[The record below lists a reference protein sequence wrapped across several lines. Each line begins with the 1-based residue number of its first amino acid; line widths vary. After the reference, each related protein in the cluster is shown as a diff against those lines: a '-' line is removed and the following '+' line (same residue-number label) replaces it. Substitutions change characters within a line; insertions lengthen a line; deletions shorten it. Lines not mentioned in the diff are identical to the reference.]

1 MATPVNPF
9 KDSAA
14 SAAWADINLT
24 AFRTQALE
32 ETTVADLMVDIEKLD
47 ARIAAFETASIP
59 TSLTGASDAYPFDRD
74 RLKREFLDEAL
85 ALIIRAS
92 RNVNH
97 PTVATD
103 GLDITLNPAAI
114 VAEAGNVGGSQYRL
128 AGRLNA
134 AANDY
139 NTPNGGT
146 QVFDNSHSPATDL
159 DGYPTTTF
167 PGPFG
172 ELYTIGG
179 GQSTINAF
187 KAYGSLIDAAFAA
200 GDKVANQT
208 LDPSQV
214 VTSITPTTVAGVTY
228 DRMGTYSDITSKDTK
243 GNPKLTQ
250 YLVSSAVRT
259 DTASGTDLSSTGG
272 GGQMIKLDARV
283 TSVLSTSGGVTTYK
297 DNAQGVWARITTDAS
312 GNVSVEGSRN
322 GSTYTSA
329 TKVSLPLSIPYGL
342 GASPVPSDA
351 NLPIALDAYRFT
363 GGNGFDYLIGFY
375 DASSGGSD
383 RTFVYKLDP
392 NVGGVAN
399 VKSLTAP
406 EYLLHW
412 NEARIKVLSGQLDF
426 QKNVITELQTDLAQA
441 NDALSELQ
449 KQVAAIGTSD
459 ANYSAATLKLS
470 LFNATHSTTGK
481 PFLTWSDG
489 LAGTRDQMYTKA
501 EWETVRVDLKNYI
514 DRRSSESQQAT
525 MDYQTT
531 LSRYNSAYEIMGKL
545 QEKLDNLVKN
555 QLRNFG

>member
-1 MATPVNPF
+1 MAAPVNPF

-14 SAAWADINLT
+14 SLVWETSHLAN
-24 AFRTQALE
+24 FRTQALE
-32 ETTVADLMVDIEKLD
+32 ETTVADLMVDIAKLD

-97 PTVATD
+97 PSVTTD
-103 GLDITLNPAAI
+103 SNDIVLNSNAI
-114 VAEAGNVGGSQYRL
+114 EVR
-128 AGRLNA
+128 
-134 AANDY
+134 
-139 NTPNGGT
+139 TNGGT
-146 QVFDNSHSPATDL
+146 HYNLKGTIETGIENTPIGGTQIFDNSQTLATVLL
-159 DGYPTTTF
+159 DGSPNPAF
-167 PGPFG
+167 PGTKY
-172 ELYTIGG
+172 ELYTSLSYGLV
-179 GQSTINAF
+179 AY

-200 GDKVANQT
+200 GDTMANQT

-228 DRMGTYSDITSKDTK
+228 DRMGTYSDITSRDTE

-259 DTASGTDLSSTGG
+259 DTASGIDLSSTGG
-272 GGQMIKLDARV
+272 GGQMIKLDARATTV
-283 TSVLSTSGGVTTYK
+283 TSNVNVSGVNTSTYK

-342 GASPVPSDA
+342 GISPAPSDA

-363 GGNGFDYLIGFY
+363 ANNGFDYLIGFY

-392 NVGGVAN
+392 SVGGVAD

-412 NEARIKVLSGQLDF
+412 NEARIKVLDGQLNF

-441 NDALSELQ
+441 NDALAELQ
-449 KQVAAIGTSD
+449 KQVATLGTSD
-459 ANYSAATLKLS
+459 TALAAATLKLS

-481 PFLTWSDG
+481 PFLTWDNATS
-489 LAGTRDQMYTKA
+489 RDQIYNKA
-501 EWETVRVDLKNYI
+501 EWEGIRVDIKNYI
-514 DRRSSESQQAT
+514 DRRSSEAQQAT

-531 LSRYNSAYEIMGKL
+531 LGRYNSAYEIMGKL

>member
-1 MATPVNPF
+1 LAN
-9 KDSAA
+9 
-14 SAAWADINLT
+14 
-24 AFRTQALE
+24 FRTQALE
-32 ETTVADLMVDIEKLD
+32 ETTVADLMVDIAKLD

-97 PTVATD
+97 PSVTTD
-103 GLDITLNPAAI
+103 SNDIVLNSNAI
-114 VAEAGNVGGSQYRL
+114 EVR
-128 AGRLNA
+128 
-134 AANDY
+134 
-139 NTPNGGT
+139 TNGGT
-146 QVFDNSHSPATDL
+146 HYNLKGTIETGIENTPIGGTQIFDNSQTLATVLL
-159 DGYPTTTF
+159 DGSPNPAF
-167 PGPFG
+167 PGTKY
-172 ELYTIGG
+172 ELYISLSYG
-179 GQSTINAF
+179 SVAY

-200 GDKVANQT
+200 GDTMANQT

-228 DRMGTYSDITSKDTK
+228 DRMGTYSDITSRDTE

-259 DTASGTDLSSTGG
+259 DTASGIDLSSTGG
-272 GGQMIKLDARV
+272 GGQMIKLDARATTV
-283 TSVLSTSGGVTTYK
+283 TSNVNVSGVNTSTYK

-342 GASPVPSDA
+342 GISPAPSDA

-363 GGNGFDYLIGFY
+363 ANNGFDYLIGFY

-392 NVGGVAN
+392 SVGGVAD

-412 NEARIKVLSGQLDF
+412 NEARIKVLDGQLNF

-441 NDALSELQ
+441 NDALAELQ
-449 KQVAAIGTSD
+449 KQVATLGTSD
-459 ANYSAATLKLS
+459 TALAAATLKLS

-481 PFLTWSDG
+481 PFLTWDNATS
-489 LAGTRDQMYTKA
+489 RDQIYNKA
-501 EWETVRVDLKNYI
+501 EWEGIRVDIKNYI
-514 DRRSSESQQAT
+514 DRRSSEAQQAT

-531 LSRYNSAYEIMGKL
+531 LGRYNSAYEIMGKL